1 MSMASVRIPAW
12 LKPEHGRLGRGFA
25 AFLDHAP
32 AGLAAR
38 VVLLWFVILYTAFAM
53 VSSGALG
60 PDAERL
66 RSFVLGLDPAAGYA
80 GHEPLAPW
88 LAGAW
93 FRLFPRTDWPF
104 HLLATIA
111 AAAGLLFAYRI
122 AALYLQGDKRIV
134 ALLLLLLT
142 PFYQFL
148 GQGFGAAETMLW
160 TWPAATL
167 CFLRAYATRDLMWSV
182 LAGITAGL
190 AVLGSYQ
197 SLFLIAGFVLAVLA
211 DPRRATFLR
220 STAPWLALATAALVL
235 TPHAAWLAGEA
246 ERSGWAQAAA
256 GAAAPPWAAALGG
269 LGAAL
274 LIAFSVLAVGGG
286 RGLRDAVSDP
296 DGRML
301 LAILLAP
308 LLLPFLAAAFLGG
321 APLSGW
327 PAAAPWFLVPVILLR
342 PATALL
348 TRTVAIRIAALAAL
362 ATLATL
368 AAAPW
373 LAWHP
378 GETDGREFHRR
389 IGTEVTKAWRLAT
402 GQPLRVVTGDPTLA
416 AATAFYSPDRPVP
429 QAVPPAGGYAA
440 ICRTDDEA
448 CVTAAKQQV
457 AGNTNAQFITFST
470 ISPYPGKSGQLGRF
484 TFILVPAPGT
494 MPLPPDMR

>member
-1 MSMASVRIPAW
+1 MRLPAW
-12 LKPEHGRLGRGFA
+12 LRPEHGPLGRGLG

-38 VVLLWFVILYTAFAM
+38 VVLMWFVILYTAFAI

-60 PDAERL
+60 VGAERL
-66 RSFVLGLDPAAGYA
+66 RTFVLGLNPAAGYP

-88 LAGAW
+88 LASAW

-104 HLLATIA
+104 HLLAMIG

-122 AALYLQGDKRIV
+122 ASVYLTGDKRIT

-142 PFYQFL
+142 PLYPFM
-148 GQGFGAAETMLW
+148 GQGFGPAETMLW

-167 CFLRAYATRDLMWSV
+167 CFLHAYATRDLMWSV
-182 LAGITAGL
+182 LAGITAAL
-190 AVLGSYQ
+190 AVLGSYH
-197 SLFLIAGFVLAVLA
+197 SLFLIAGFALAVLV
-211 DPRRATFLR
+211 DPRRDAYLR
-220 STAPWLALATAALVL
+220 STAPWLALATAAIVL

-246 ERSGWAQAAA
+246 QRAGWAEAAS

-274 LIAFSVLAVGGG
+274 LIAFSVLAVAG
-286 RGLRDAVSDP
+286 RGVRDAVSDP

-301 LAILLAP
+301 LAILAATLV
-308 LLLPFLAAAFLGG
+308 LPFLAAPFLGG
-321 APLSGW
+321 AALGGW
-327 PAAAPWFLVPVILLR
+327 PAAVPWFLVPVILLR

-348 TRTVAIRIAALAAL
+348 TRTAAIRIAALAAL

-389 IGTEVTKAWRLAT
+389 IGTEVTNAWRLAT

-429 QAVPPAGGYAA
+429 QAVPPASGYAA

-470 ISPYPGKSGQLGRF
+470 ISPYPGKSGRLGRF
-484 TFILVPAPGT
+484 FFILVPDPGT
-494 MPLPPDMR
+494 KPLPPDMR